1 MEMLVAIIL
10 TALTL
15 ATSIYTLEK
24 EETQRSFVGFFVFV
38 LALTFLLAHCG
49 LLVLALVILSVGAG
63 SLLLLAALFTF
74 SGEEKSRDVKAA
86 LVAIAVALIL
96 MYSIRIRPLYRAP
109 LSLSPLLI
117 PFILVHGLFIV
128 ALAVS
133 IRLILREGEAE

>member
-1 MEMLVAIIL
+1 
-10 TALTL
+10 
-15 ATSIYTLEK
+15 
-24 EETQRSFVGFFVFV
+24 
-38 LALTFLLAHCG
+38 
-49 LLVLALVILSVGAG
+49 
-63 SLLLLAALFTF
+63 
-74 SGEEKSRDVKAA
+74 EKSRDVKAA